1 MTQSILTQPGCV
13 SLNRKQRRPD
23 IGRLLKSMFTKCL
36 GFFREHVHSC
46 HQTPH
51 DLTTCCLN
59 WWWWWWWW
67 WWGLIVKCV
76 KLIDWRIRWFPSK
89 PSTYAPPYSVNTKF
103 WSEAAKKKT
112 NHSHFQSIISVI
124 LEKII
129 SFSSLKSI
137 GSGFLKRPPLLIL
150 TSQVSAAKNKNK
162 DDKRLN
168 QVENDGDACT
178 DTLPIIWQSSKL
190 KLIWNLKADN
200 SRINLL

>member
-1 MTQSILTQPGCV
+1 MLNIQTPRSIM
-13 SLNRKQRRPD
+13 SLSYHNNLKYILILLWPQDHWWHRPYWLNQVVCLWIANSED
-23 IGRLLKSMFTKCL
+23 RILIGRLLKSMFTKCL

-103 WSEAAKKKT
+103 WSEAAKKKLT
-112 NHSHFQSIISVI
+112 I
-124 LEKII
+124 LI
-129 SFSSLKSI
+129 F
-137 GSGFLKRPPLLIL
+137 
-150 TSQVSAAKNKNK
+150 
-162 DDKRLN
+162 
-168 QVENDGDACT
+168 
-178 DTLPIIWQSSKL
+178 
-190 KLIWNLKADN
+190 NL
-200 SRINLL
+200 